1 MKIVHIANFYG
12 PKSGGIKTTLH
23 QLGTGY
29 VARGHSFT
37 YIGPGTGFYCEESTS
52 GTRITL
58 PSIEIPFS
66 GGYRII
72 RNNRD
77 VKKLLI
83 TLKPDVLEI
92 SDRFTLS
99 KIGAWAGQRN
109 IAAVVF
115 SHETL
120 SGLAKNYFPFSLKRI
135 VDWHNRRLSSRF
147 KHVITTTEF
156 ASKEFEEIKT
166 TNLVRVPLG
175 VDLDK
180 FSPYLRNEDFRK
192 DLLQGAD
199 VLLVHCGRMSREKH
213 PARSIEALKVLLE
226 RGINARLIYVGIGPM
241 YVDLREKSKGLPVTF
256 LGYIAD
262 RERLAEILAT
272 ADVSLAPG
280 PIETFCLAALE
291 SLAAGTP
298 VVASNTSA
306 VGEFLLINTSE
317 PVGAIAG
324 NSGHEFAN
332 AIERV
337 LEMRKDPK
345 LPQRCFHQAENF
357 PWSATLSLML
367 KLHGDSAE
375 SKRRLRAA

>member
-1 MKIVHIANFYG
+1 MKIDNIANFYG

-37 YIGPGTGFYCEESTS
+37 YIVPGTGFYCEESTS
-52 GTRITL
+52 GTKITM

-156 ASKEFEEIKT
+156 A
-166 TNLVRVPLG
+166 
-175 VDLDK
+175 
-180 FSPYLRNEDFRK
+180 
-192 DLLQGAD
+192 
-199 VLLVHCGRMSREKH
+199 
-213 PARSIEALKVLLE
+213 
-226 RGINARLIYVGIGPM
+226 
-241 YVDLREKSKGLPVTF
+241 
-256 LGYIAD
+256 
-262 RERLAEILAT
+262 
-272 ADVSLAPG
+272 
-280 PIETFCLAALE
+280 
-291 SLAAGTP
+291 
-298 VVASNTSA
+298 
-306 VGEFLLINTSE
+306 
-317 PVGAIAG
+317 
-324 NSGHEFAN
+324 
-332 AIERV
+332 
-337 LEMRKDPK
+337 
-345 LPQRCFHQAENF
+345 
-357 PWSATLSLML
+357 
-367 KLHGDSAE
+367 
-375 SKRRLRAA
+375 

>member
-29 VARGHSFT
+29 VNRGHTFT
-37 YIGPGTGFYCEESTS
+37 YIVPGRGFFCEESSS
-52 GTRITL
+52 GTKITM

-99 KIGAWAGQRN
+99 KIGEWAGKRN
-109 IAAVVF
+109 IASVVF

-135 VDWHNRRLSSRF
+135 VDWHNQRLSSRF

-156 ASKEFEEIKT
+156 AAKEFEDIKT

-180 FSPYLRNEDFRK
+180 FSPFLRNESFRS
-192 DLLQGAD
+192 DLLKGAD

-213 PARSIEALKVLLE
+213 PARSIDALKILLE

-241 YVDLREKSKGLPVTF
+241 YSELRDKSKKLPVTF

-262 RERLAEILAT
+262 RERLAEILAS

-298 VVASNTSA
+298 VVASKTSA
-306 VGEFLLINTSE
+306 VGEFLLLNTSQ
-317 PVGAIAG
+317 PVGAVAG
-324 NSGHEFAN
+324 NTGYEFAT
-332 AIERV
+332 AIEQV
-337 LEMRKDPK
+337 LELRKDST
-345 LPQRCFHQAENF
+345 LSQRCFHQAENF

-367 KLHGDSAE
+367 KLHGE
-375 SKRRLRAA
+375 SNLLKRKLRAA

>member
-37 YIGPGTGFYCEESTS
+37 YIVPGTGFFCEESSS
-52 GTRITL
+52 GTKITL

-83 TLKPDVLEI
+83 TLNPDVLEI

-120 SGLAKNYFPFSLKRI
+120 SGLARNYFPFSLKRL

-156 ASKEFEEIKT
+156 ASKEFEDIKT

-180 FSPYLRNEDFRK
+180 FSPFLRNESFRK

-213 PARSIEALKVLLE
+213 PSRSIEALRILIE
-226 RGINARLIYVGIGPM
+226 RGVNARLIYVGIGPM
-241 YVDLREKSKGLPVTF
+241 YLELREKSKNLPVTF

-262 RERLAEILAT
+262 RERLAEVLAS

-306 VGEFLLINTSE
+306 VGEFLLLNTSE

-324 NSGHEFAN
+324 NTGFDFAN
-332 AIERV
+332 AIEQV
-337 LEMRKDPK
+337 LQLRQDPT
-345 LPQRCFHQAENF
+345 LSARCFHQAENF

-367 KLHGDSAE
+367 KLHGESA
-375 SKRRLRAA
+375 KPARRLRVA